1 MAAQMLPYCHVYSND
16 EHRALS
22 GGAVLDWYMKGRH
35 TLNGHPRSHRHSRFA
50 GFTLVE
56 LLIVIAMGFVIMAI
70 AVPYGL
76 TAYRTYELDSAAMQV
91 ASSLKFTRME
101 AIRLNTP
108 IDFRSQVLANGNT
121 QIWTDSNGPPYN
133 DGIVQASENQALLT
147 ASGNIVAIGG
157 VPNTAAIAAAIGG
170 PALTGVPAAGGLI
183 AFDQRGAVV
192 NPVLAVYAICIQNTS
207 SPAVGYR
214 AIIVLPS
221 GAIQMWAAGAG
232 GNWHQTS

>member
-1 MAAQMLPYCHVYSND
+1 MKRRD
-16 EHRALS
+16 T
-22 GGAVLDWYMKGRH
+22 LDG
-35 TLNGHPRSHRHSRFA
+35 NPSSHRHFA

-56 LLIVIAMGFVIMAI
+56 ILIVIAMGFIIMAI
-70 AVPYGL
+70 AIPYGL
-76 TAYRTYELDSAAMQV
+76 SAYRTYELDSAAMQV

-133 DGIVQASENQALLT
+133 DGIVQATENQAVLT
-147 ASGNIVAIGG
+147 ASGNVVAIGG

-183 AFDQRGAVV
+183 TFDQRGAVV
-192 NPVLAVYAICIQNTS
+192 NPVVAVYAICIQNTS
-207 SPAVGYR
+207 VPTAGYR
-214 AIIVLPS
+214 AIVVLPS